1 MGYRSEDIEKLN
13 HNLKIEEVV
22 GEFVELKRSGANYK
36 GLCPFHPDTSPS
48 FMVSP
53 SKNICKCFVCG
64 EGGSPIK
71 FYAQYKNLGFNEAI
85 KELSEKYKIPVRTSN
100 FSKVETEEQKQY
112 YEIMELAQRYYE
124 ERIFSNSGR
133 EALEYL
139 TNRGITPENIK
150 KYRIGYADNTRTGVT
165 DYLLS
170 KGYGTDV
177 LMTLGVSKSNENGI
191 FDAFRNRV
199 MFPIFSLEKKVI
211 AFGGRTLEQ
220 SKEVPKYIN
229 SPDTP
234 IFKKGRILYGLGEK
248 SAIIKKKKYSILME
262 GYMDVIMA
270 DINGFDV
277 TLAPLG
283 TALTEEQG
291 VLLHRYS
298 PNVIL
303 SFDMDGPGQRA
314 TEKAIMT
321 LKKVGCEI
329 RVIVLEGAKDPDE
342 FLKLHGKDSFLKAVR
357 NSQECFDFLYNYYA
371 KEYDLTDLLSKQN
384 FIGRFLEFFQSV
396 ENGVQK
402 SLYLDKLSKNIGVDK
417 DVLQKTLIDENKSK
431 VRREPVKEDNF
442 YPKPE
447 EVEKEDKIEVLTI
460 SLILAEN
467 SYYNYFKNSEFKTN
481 FLRKIIFQVERA
493 LEEGKKIS
501 ANELMKL
508 EEFDENEK
516 NKLLDF
522 SLLVY
527 NSYSKKQEREKLF
540 IEILSD
546 WLRKEILELQIRK
559 EHLDIP
565 VEKKMRLLLQLRM
578 ISEKL
583 KTVLNLEE
591 ILKLYTVFNSEIK
604 NSFFDM

>member
-22 GEFVELKRSGANYK
+22 GEFVELKKSGANYK

-48 FMVSP
+48 FMISP

-71 FYAQYKNLGFNEAI
+71 FYAQYKNIGFNEAV

-150 KYRIGYADNTRTGVT
+150 KYRIGYADNTRTGIT

-177 LMTLGVSKSNENGI
+177 LMTLGISKSNENGV

-199 MFPIFSLEKKVI
+199 MFPIFSLEKKVV

-220 SKEVPKYIN
+220 NKEVPKYIN

-248 SAIIKKKKYSILME
+248 SAIVKKKKYSILME

-270 DINGFDV
+270 DLNGFDV

-283 TALTEEQG
+283 TALTDEQAA
-291 VLLHRYS
+291 LLQRYS

-314 TEKAIMT
+314 TEKAILT

-329 RVIVLEGAKDPDE
+329 RVIMLEGAKDPDE
-342 FLKLHGKDSFLKAVR
+342 FLKLYGKDSFLKAVKT
-357 NSQECFDFLYNYYA
+357 SEECFDFLYNYYA
-371 KEYDLTDLLSKQN
+371 KEYDLSDLLSKQN
-384 FIGRFLEFFQSV
+384 FINRFLEFFQSV

-402 SLYLDKLSKNIGVDK
+402 SLYLDKLSKNIGIDR
-417 DVLQKTLIDENKSK
+417 DVLHKSLIDENKVKS
-431 VRREPVKEDNF
+431 RREPVKLEKK
-442 YPKPE
+442 YE
-447 EVEKEDKIEVLTI
+447 ENENLEEEDKIEILTI
-460 SLILAEN
+460 SLILADN
-467 SYYNYFKNSEFKTN
+467 SYYSYFKDSNFKTN
-481 FLRKIIFQVERA
+481 FLRKIMSQVEMVV
-493 LEEGKKIS
+493 EEGKTIS
-501 ANELMKL
+501 ANELIKL
-508 EEFDENEK
+508 EVFDEIEK

-559 EHLDIP
+559 EYLDIP
-565 VEKKMRLLLQLRM
+565 VEKKMRLLLQLKM

-583 KTVLNLEE
+583 KRVSNLEE
-591 ILKLYTVFNSEIK
+591 ILKLYTIFNDEIK
-604 NSFFDM
+604 SSFFDV

>member
-493 LEEGKKIS
+493 LEEGKNIS

>member
-22 GEFVELKRSGANYK
+22 GEFVELKKAGANYK

-64 EGGSPIK
+64 EGGNPIK
-71 FYAQYKNLGFNEAI
+71 FYAQYKKIGFNEAV
-85 KELSEKYKIPVRTSN
+85 KELSERYKIPVRTSN

-112 YEIMELAQRYYE
+112 YEVMELTLRYYE
-124 ERIFSNSGR
+124 EKIFSNLGR

-150 KYRIGYADNTRTGVT
+150 KYRLGYADNSRTGVT

-170 KGYGTDV
+170 KGYGTD
-177 LMTLGVSKSNENGI
+177 LLITLGVSKSNENGI

-211 AFGGRTLEQ
+211 AFGGRTLEK
-220 SKEVPKYIN
+220 SKDIPKYIN

-234 IFKKGRILYGLGEK
+234 IFKKGKILYGLGEK
-248 SAIIKKKKYSILME
+248 SSVIKKKNYSILME

-270 DINGFDV
+270 DINGLDV

-291 VLLHRYS
+291 ALLHRYS
-298 PNVIL
+298 HNVIL
-303 SFDMDGPGQRA
+303 SLDMDAPGQRA

-321 LKKVGCEI
+321 LKKIGCEI
-329 RVIVLEGAKDPDE
+329 RVILLEGAKDPDE
-342 FLKLHGKDSFLKAVR
+342 YLKLYGKESFLKAVKE
-357 NSQECFDFLYNYYA
+357 SQECFDFLYNYYA
-371 KEYDLTDLLSKQN
+371 KEYDLTELLSKQN
-384 FIGRFLEFFQSV
+384 FIQRFLEFFQSV
-396 ENGVQK
+396 ENQVQK
-402 SLYLDKLSKNIGVDK
+402 SLYLDKLSKNIGIDK
-417 DVLQKTLIDENKSK
+417 DVLQKTLITENQFK
-431 VRREPVKEDNF
+431 VRREPLKEKIF
-442 YPKPE
+442 YE
-447 EVEKEDKIEVLTI
+447 NSEGLEKENKIEILTI

-481 FLRKIIFQVERA
+481 FLKKIIFQIEKA
-493 LEEGKKIS
+493 IEKGETIS
-501 ANELMKL
+501 ANELIKL
-508 EEFDENEK
+508 EEFDEVEK
-516 NKLLDF
+516 NKILEF

-527 NSYSKKQEREKLF
+527 NSYSKKEEREKLF

-546 WLRKEILELQIRK
+546 WLRKEILEMQIRK
-559 EHLDIP
+559 DHLDIP
-565 VEKKMRLLLQLRM
+565 VEKKMRLLLQLRV

-583 KTVLNLEE
+583 KTASNLEE
-591 ILKLYTVFNSEIK
+591 ILKLYTVFNKEVK